1 MIGYIHHAADL
12 SVLFVVIAIL
22 VALVGLY
29 FLWIRE
35 FVGAA
40 VAVLIAILIVWLLT

>member
-1 MIGYIHHAADL
+1 MIGYIHHGADL

-29 FLWIRE
+29 FLWVRE
-35 FVGAA
+35 FIGAI
-40 VAVLIAILIVWLLT
+40 VAIVIAILIVWLLT